1 VAVCVDALPCEQ
13 GSVRLRIAVED
24 SGIGIEPQVQKRL
37 FTAFT
42 QADASTTRRFG
53 GTGLGLAISRQL
65 TDLMGGELRLHSVPG
80 AGSVFTLELNFGAAP
95 TDEVPAQLES
105 PRVVRLLVPYRR
117 AREVLTRELV
127 AHGCQVRR
135 VVSVDALL
143 DGEPGELLIVDRAV
157 LGEDT
162 ARLGDRLRARGQ
174 ECLLLVA
181 AFADGDRAAL
191 LAEGFSCVLPKPVGS
206 EELALAMNALRRTDS
221 VAPVAVAVADAGAAG
236 ALRVLV
242 ADDNSVNQ
250 RVAMRM
256 LERLGCEVLLA
267 DDGLAALQAWR
278 EEPLDLV
285 LMDVRMPVMDGLE
298 ATASI
303 RAEETLRGPSRVPI
317 VGISANSSSEDER
330 QCRAAG
336 MDDFV
341 PKPIKL
347 QGLEK
352 VIAALVGN
360 GSPRTARR
368 A

>member
-1 VAVCVDALPCEQ
+1 LRRADSPVPVALVDA
-13 GSVRLRIAVED
+13 G
-24 SGIGIEPQVQKRL
+24 
-37 FTAFT
+37 TA
-42 QADASTTRRFG
+42 S
-53 GTGLGLAISRQL
+53 
-65 TDLMGGELRLHSVPG
+65 
-80 AGSVFTLELNFGAAP
+80 
-95 TDEVPAQLES
+95 
-105 PRVVRLLVPYRR
+105 
-117 AREVLTRELV
+117 
-127 AHGCQVRR
+127 
-135 VVSVDALL
+135 
-143 DGEPGELLIVDRAV
+143 
-157 LGEDT
+157 
-162 ARLGDRLRARGQ
+162 
-174 ECLLLVA
+174 
-181 AFADGDRAAL
+181 
-191 LAEGFSCVLPKPVGS
+191 
-206 EELALAMNALRRTDS
+206 
-221 VAPVAVAVADAGAAG
+221 

-352 VIAALVGN
+352 VIAALVGS
-360 GSPRTARR
+360 GSARTARR